1 MFIQQPYEVS
11 SPQTPQEIS
20 SPQRHVVGIAMTL
33 IVLFAVWSLVGF
45 IAFITSVVCIF
56 KNSTVL
62 ENVFGLLLSI
72 FLGPLYFFYFFLSA
86 SYCS

>member
-1 MFIQQPYEVS
+1 MYIPEPDEKS
-11 SPQTPQEIS
+11 SPQQGV
-20 SPQRHVVGIAMTL
+20 RGIAVTL
-33 IVLFAVWSLVGF
+33 IVLFASWSLVGF

-56 KNSTVL
+56 KNSTII

-72 FLGPLYFFYFFLSA
+72 LLGPLYFFYFFLSA